1 MNTSVSI
8 RNVIAVIRLQ
18 LECLAVNYCNKV
30 TGSTLKM
37 LIARSKRLM
46 CLLMNGTSLKS
57 DFVMQVEWEKC
68 SLQELD
74 ITATDLSTE
83 CLIDMLTRIPALR
96 FLSAGQ
102 INGFNDSVL
111 KAWMENG
118 KTAHSLI
125 ALDLDSSDNLTDDG
139 LNKFLTRH
147 GPQLHA
153 CILSGMPHITDQL
166 WMSVLSILINAKY
179 NLTPTYSMGILPT
192 NWRPI

>member
-1 MNTSVSI
+1 MLV
-8 RNVIAVIRLQ
+8 Q

-46 CLLMNGTSLKS
+46 CLLMNGTSLRS
-57 DFVMQVEWEKC
+57 EYVMQVEWEKC

-83 CLIDMLTRIPALR
+83 CLIDLLTRIPVLR

-147 GPQLHA
+147 GSQLHA
-153 CILSGMPHITDQL
+153 LILSGMPHITDQL
-166 WMSVLSILINAKY
+166 WMSVFSILANAKL
-179 NLTPTYSMGILPT
+179 NKNQKPF
-192 NWRPI
+192 NC